1 MKIAKPLLLVTTPVG
16 VLGGLIEAYRL
27 TGGLVILAAAMVTLL
42 SVAAATVVLTVRRE
56 AAAGCKAGSLA
67 PARGVTAQMEKLT

>member
-56 AAAGCKAGSLA
+56 AAAGRTAGSLA
-67 PARGVTAQMEKLT
+67 PAGSVTAQMEKLT